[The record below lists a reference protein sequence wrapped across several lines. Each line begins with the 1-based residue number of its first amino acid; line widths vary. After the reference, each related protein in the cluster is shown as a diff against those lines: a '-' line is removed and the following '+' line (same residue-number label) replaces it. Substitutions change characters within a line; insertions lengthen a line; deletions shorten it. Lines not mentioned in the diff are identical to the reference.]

1 MNPNDMLAK
10 MFAAQGGAAPQGA
23 GMVPTGAPT
32 PSVPQGPPP
41 PPPVRKKRSK
51 MRGRAK

>member
-10 MFAAQGGAAPQGA
+10 MFAAQGGAGAVQGA
-23 GMVPTGAPT
+23 PPPGVPAGAP
-32 PSVPQGPPP
+32 VPQGPPP

-51 MRGRAK
+51 MRGRPK